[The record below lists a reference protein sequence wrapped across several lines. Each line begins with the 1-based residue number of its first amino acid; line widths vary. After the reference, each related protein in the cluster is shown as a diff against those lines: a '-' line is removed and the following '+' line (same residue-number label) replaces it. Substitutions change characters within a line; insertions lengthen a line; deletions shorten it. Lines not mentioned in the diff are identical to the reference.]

1 MLGRSRWTA
10 RHSYWTHLLF
20 YLLLYTWIEV
30 HCIWTRFALV
40 RPYPAWG
47 STGTTPYIK
56 INTLHGSGPNVTAG
70 ANFGCSV
77 AMIGDLDSNGWED
90 IAVGASG
97 ESWQRED
104 GEVFDRTGSVY
115 M

>member
-1 MLGRSRWTA
+1 MLRRSGW
-10 RHSYWTHLLF
+10 SWTHLLLC
-20 YLLLYTWIEV
+20 LLLCTWIEV
-30 HCIWTRFALV
+30 HCVWTRFALV

-47 STGTTPYIK
+47 STGTNTPYIK
-56 INTLHGSGPNVTAG
+56 INTLHGNGPNVTAG

-77 AMIGDLDSNGWED
+77 VMIGDLDNNGWED

-97 ESWQRED
+97 ENWQRED

>member
-1 MLGRSRWTA
+1 
-10 RHSYWTHLLF
+10 
-20 YLLLYTWIEV
+20 
-30 HCIWTRFALV
+30 
-40 RPYPAWG
+40 
-47 STGTTPYIK
+47 
-56 INTLHGSGPNVTAG
+56 
-70 ANFGCSV
+70 
-77 AMIGDLDSNGWED
+77 MIGDLDSNGWED